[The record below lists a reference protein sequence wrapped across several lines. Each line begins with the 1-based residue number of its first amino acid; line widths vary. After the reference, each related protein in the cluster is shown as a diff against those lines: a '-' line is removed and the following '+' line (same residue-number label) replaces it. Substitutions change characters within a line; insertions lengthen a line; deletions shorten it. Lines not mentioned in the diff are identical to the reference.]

1 MGSDNYY
8 ERERIRIQQELHEL
22 QLQREYKEQTRRF
35 EEALERQ
42 RIENERR
49 NKMRLAQA
57 QRELD
62 IQSISYILKFQ
73 GYLGYNLNPYKMSS
87 SELKYWNEKITKELM
102 DALNLK

>member
-62 IQSISYILKFQ
+62 IQSIS
-73 GYLGYNLNPYKMSS
+73 
-87 SELKYWNEKITKELM
+87 
-102 DALNLK
+102 